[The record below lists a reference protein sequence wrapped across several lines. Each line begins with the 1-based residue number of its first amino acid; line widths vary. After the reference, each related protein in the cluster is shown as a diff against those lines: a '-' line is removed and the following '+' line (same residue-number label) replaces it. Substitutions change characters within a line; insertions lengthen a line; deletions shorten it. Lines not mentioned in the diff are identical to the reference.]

1 MSLLKAEVESV
12 MSTQKIKVTI
22 NGNNYSLVT
31 DESDVCLLEAAAL
44 VDQQIAQIQA
54 SGVSDQ
60 VKSAVLV
67 ALQSA
72 HELLKLKQEQEQLKH
87 EQLRLLEKISREF
100 NLLSS
105 F

>member
-1 MSLLKAEVESV
+1 
-12 MSTQKIKVTI
+12 MSTQKVKVTI
-22 NGNNYSLVT
+22 NGNHYSLVT
-31 DESDVCLLEAAAL
+31 DQSDVCLLEAAAL
-44 VDQQIAQIQA
+44 VNKQIEQIQA
-54 SGVSDQ
+54 AGVNDQ

-67 ALQSA
+67 ALQCA
-72 HELLKLKQEQEQLKH
+72 NDLLKLQYEQEHAKQ

>member
-1 MSLLKAEVESV
+1 

-22 NGNNYSLVT
+22 NGQHYSLVT

-44 VDQQIAQIQA
+44 VNKQIEQIQV
-54 SGVSDQ
+54 SGVTDQ

-72 HELLKLKQEQEQLKH
+72 NDLLKLRRKQEQLQQEQ
-87 EQLRLLEKISREF
+87 ERLLEKISREF
-100 NLLSS
+100 SLLSS